1 MTGQV
6 TKLNVIFYEAR
17 EWFAE
22 VIRKSS
28 FSFLEE
34 ISNCQQTSMYSQDPV
49 RKQVCS
55 DFVQSGI
62 WLMADWLLLLVQPA
76 CPDRLQHMR
85 QKIIYSLMKPK
96 YLLFLFLLGF
106 SRLSSAV
113 SSIDESNVAS
123 YVVERRSSNSD
134 LFFVYTKNVSQ
145 CESNSFCAKLK
156 HTFTAGVKNPCGCTC
171 AYSHPSF
178 IPSARK
184 CLTGN
189 QLPANFGG
197 DYSINAMIFI
207 TVSSTL
213 FPGLF
218 EGRGW

>member
-6 TKLNVIFYEAR
+6 TELNVIFYEAR
-17 EWFAE
+17 EWLAE
-22 VIRKSS
+22 VIQKSS
-28 FSFLEE
+28 FSFLGE

-76 CPDRLQHMR
+76 CPYRLQHMR

-96 YLLFLFLLGF
+96 CLLFLFLLGF
-106 SRLSSAV
+106 SRLSPTV

-134 LFFVYTKNVSQ
+134 LFFVYTKNVGQ
-145 CESNSFCAKLK
+145 CEYWSWCKKFGTAYSAGGANS
-156 HTFTAGVKNPCGCTC
+156 CGCSC
-171 AYSHPSF
+171 DSNFPSF
-178 IPSARK
+178 LPSSRK
-184 CLTGN
+184 CLKGN

-197 DYSINAMIFI
+197 DYSINVMVKAFSHI
-207 TVSSTL
+207 S
-213 FPGLF
+213 
-218 EGRGW
+218 